1 MAHYERDKDDHR
13 VFDGGEDEDDGE
25 GSQLPVVIIAAIL
38 VLAAFGG
45 VVWLAYNQGVAR
57 GRGDATPRIAMT
69 DASKTGGDN
78 GLKVYQDRAG
88 GDEDENA
95 AKPGASPSAAAANQ
109 IAQAAPS
116 ATPTPVVPKA
126 PAAVAPPPAPPPQ
139 QSVAVAPVPVTET
152 PITPA
157 PKAAAPV
164 KMAQATPAKETS
176 PAVAKS
182 PAKQTVTPGTPA
194 STTSSAPTSPPAVAT
209 KPPTPLGLARP
220 AAVTPIAPAA
230 KTEVAKAPPVTAPA
244 ATKTVATAK
253 VAAGSFL
260 LQVGA
265 YKSEEEATA
274 AWKSYQA
281 KHAAL
286 LSGFGP
292 DIQRATVGDKV
303 WYRLRIASFADKDT
317 ASAVC
322 DRLKAQNGNCF
333 LAH

>member
-57 GRGDATPRIAMT
+57 GRGDAPARIAMT
-69 DASKTGGDN
+69 DVTKAGGDG
-78 GLKVYQDRAG
+78 GLKVYQDRAAG
-88 GDEDENA
+88 EDDDSA
-95 AKPGASPSAAAANQ
+95 AKSATPPAAAAANQ

-116 ATPTPVVPKA
+116 ATPAPVVPQA
-126 PAAVAPPPAPPPQ
+126 TPAATAPTPPPPQQAVVTTPPPAP
-139 QSVAVAPVPVTET
+139 VAQ
-152 PITPA
+152 TPA
-157 PKAAAPV
+157 PKAAAPM
-164 KMAQATPAKETS
+164 KMAQAAPQPKET
-176 PAVAKS
+176 PPAAVAK
-182 PAKQTVTPGTPA
+182 PPVKQTVTPPPSVA
-194 STTSSAPTSPPAVAT
+194 STAVSPPVVAT

-220 AAVTPIAPAA
+220 AAVAPTPPATP
-230 KTEVAKAPPVTAPA
+230 KTEVAKAAPA
-244 ATKTVATAK
+244 PATTKPAAVKA
-253 VAAGSFL
+253 AAGSFL

>member
-57 GRGDATPRIAMT
+57 GRGDATPRLAMSDT
-69 DASKTGGDN
+69 AKTGDS
-78 GLKVYQDRAG
+78 GLKVYQERAAG
-88 GDEDENA
+88 EDDDSS
-95 AKPGASPSAAAANQ
+95 AKPTPAAAANQ
-109 IAQAAPS
+109 IAQAAPPPAAAS
-116 ATPTPVVPKA
+116 TAPTPATTA
-126 PAAVAPPPAPPPQ
+126 PNSQQQAAATPPPAT
-139 QSVAVAPVPVTET
+139 AATAT
-152 PITPA
+152 TPA
-157 PKAAAPV
+157 PVTQPPAAQVPAPQATKPAAPV
-164 KMAQATPAKETS
+164 KLAQAAPTPKET
-176 PAVAKS
+176 PPPAAKPPVKQAVAS
-182 PAKQTVTPGTPA
+182 PVA
-194 STTSSAPTSPPAVAT
+194 SAPQPVVAT

-220 AAVTPIAPAA
+220 AAAAPIAPAPKA
-230 KTEVAKAPPVTAPA
+230 DVAKAPPAPA
-244 ATKTVATAK
+244 VSKTATAVK
-253 VAAGSFL
+253 TGSYL

-274 AWKSYQA
+274 AWKAYQA

-292 DIQRATVGDKV
+292 DIQRADVGDKV

-317 ASAVC
+317 AVAVC